1 MSSTVLSRLRDN
13 RPTDETS
20 EWNGDM
26 TDHPEGA
33 HYFVLRQENDETWKL
48 ITQLMEPV
56 EAASREEAI
65 AKATEKLDAEE
76 HSGAFLVLSESEYT
90 PINRVVDAT

>member
-1 MSSTVLSRLRDN
+1 
-13 RPTDETS
+13 
-20 EWNGDM
+20 M
-26 TDHPEGA
+26 TDHPEVP

-65 AKATEKLDAEE
+65 VKATEKLDAEE
-76 HSGAFLVLSESEYT
+76 RSGAFLVLSDSEYA
-90 PINRVVDAT
+90 PINRGQPKSN